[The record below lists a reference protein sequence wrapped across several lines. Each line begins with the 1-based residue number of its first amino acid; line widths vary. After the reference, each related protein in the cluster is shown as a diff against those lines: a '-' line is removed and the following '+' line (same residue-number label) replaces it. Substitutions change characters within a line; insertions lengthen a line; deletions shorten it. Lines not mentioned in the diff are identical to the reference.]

1 MNIAEKYFVEKM
13 KDDEFRKAY
22 NEEKLKLDIEFLLD
36 DLIKKIKMESSYNE
50 LLKGAKRIRR
60 TLNTV

>member
-1 MNIAEKYFVEKM
+1 MNIAEKYFAEKM
-13 KDDEFRKAY
+13 KDEEFRKAY

-50 LLKGAKRIRR
+50 LLKGANRIRR
-60 TLNTV
+60 TLKTV

>member
-1 MNIAEKYFVEKM
+1 MNIAEKYFAEKM
-13 KDDEFRKAY
+13 KDEEFRKAY
-22 NEEKLKLDIEFLLD
+22 NDEKLKLDIEFLLD